1 MTSSL
6 EPEPYRGPD
15 PRAVRGMFGAIAHRY
30 DLLNHLLSASID
42 RYWRGRAVSL
52 LASHSPGP
60 GDRCLD
66 LCTGT
71 GDLAIA
77 IARRLR
83 METVGSDFCHAMLVE
98 SVRKTRRF
106 PSDPRVRVAEADAQ
120 SLPFAAS
127 SFRFATVA
135 FGIRNVESPETV
147 LAEIHRVLVPGG
159 VAVILEF
166 SKPTVPGFRAVFDL
180 YFKHVLPRVGAWV
193 SGVEG
198 PYQYLPASVG
208 RFPSREG
215 LAAMVG
221 AAGFRDVRYR
231 NLTGGVAALHWG
243 AKPHT
248 PTGEGHPGG
257 NAPSR

>member
-1 MTSSL
+1 MTPSVD
-6 EPEPYRGPD
+6 PAPYRGPD

-30 DLLNHLLSASID
+30 DLLNHLLSASVD
-42 RYWRGRAVSL
+42 RYWRARAVSL
-52 LASHSPGP
+52 IASQSPRA

-77 IARRLR
+77 ITRRLGL
-83 METVGSDFCHAMLVE
+83 ETVGSDFCHAMLVE
-98 SVRKTRRF
+98 SARKTRRLGRE
-106 PSDPRVRVAEADAQ
+106 PRVRLAEADAQ
-120 SLPFAAS
+120 ALPFAGS

-135 FGIRNVESPETV
+135 FGIRNVESPEAV

-166 SKPTVPGFRAVFDL
+166 SRPVVPGFRAVFDF
-180 YFKHVLPRVGAWV
+180 YFNHVLPRVGAWV
-193 SGVEG
+193 SGVDG
-198 PYQYLPASVG
+198 PYRYLPESVR
-208 RFPSREG
+208 RFPSQED

-221 AAGFRDVRYR
+221 AAGFRHVRYR

-243 AKPHT
+243 AKPHA
-248 PTGEGHPGG
+248 PT
-257 NAPSR
+257 AAS